1 MTAAALSSSMA
12 RVATTRAEVMAGGW
26 RTAGRSWGVYQRG
39 SPVGDVETRNAPH
52 TRPTS
57 EGVRVAMGRKLPMP
71 ACVRPCVCRAR
82 HVNGCSCTPPQ
93 AASRAGEVGKRRESA
108 QSAICS
114 WNLAGTYDFLRAY
127 IATRN
132 DAGGRAPPRAPQPR
146 MPETDAT
153 HNTALHDTP
162 RLAQREARAGACV
175 VQSRAQQQRRQSKS
189 CGTNGGQCS

>member
-1 MTAAALSSSMA
+1 
-12 RVATTRAEVMAGGW
+12 
-26 RTAGRSWGVYQRG
+26 
-39 SPVGDVETRNAPH
+39 
-52 TRPTS
+52 
-57 EGVRVAMGRKLPMP
+57 MGRKLPMP

-153 HNTALHDTP
+153 HTHRSPRHAAACAARSPRRRLRGAVESTTTKTAEQIMWNKWGSVFVKTCAKHAHTEPPQGSGAAARTP
-162 RLAQREARAGACV
+162 RSGG
-175 VQSRAQQQRRQSKS
+175 SRLGSLCS
-189 CGTNGGQCS
+189 CSGYGSRGLPTMIGKPICLTI